1 MDFEKTFTEKCNS
14 LKQDNKRKILISK
27 VPTEMKMIRGAGGR
41 VVNAFAVAKDD
52 LIDFLLSP
60 YYANIIRKS
69 EEHISD
75 FRNIGIS

>member
-52 LIDFLLSP
+52 TDFVDC
-60 YYANIIRKS
+60 ATCC
-69 EEHISD
+69 
-75 FRNIGIS
+75 